1 MDTVLIVLTVASV
14 AAAAAFGVS
23 AWRSR
28 VEEARRS
35 AARVAALSA
44 AIDGAEPAAF
54 AAPVTF
60 GAPAAASAPAHLPV
74 AVTSMFAT
82 TSGASVRGLPLVKMG
97 VFGALALAFLVVVA
111 MANRDHTPAPAS
123 TGSSDAMLELV
134 SMQHAREGRA
144 LTVSG
149 LVRNPRT
156 GVSRSNI
163 AAVVSAFDRKG
174 ALVTSGNAG
183 LDFTNL
189 APGDESPFVVKLRD
203 ASGVARYRVSFRT
216 ATSTLRHVDRRAD
229 ALQASA
235 K

>member
-1 MDTVLIVLTVASV
+1 MDTVLIVLTCASV
-14 AAAAAFGVS
+14 AAATAFGIS

-28 VEEARRS
+28 VEDARRS
-35 AARVAALSA
+35 AARIAALSA
-44 AIDGAEPAAF
+44 AIDGTEAPASAAPTGAVPAAHR
-54 AAPVTF
+54 T
-60 GAPAAASAPAHLPV
+60 V

-82 TSGASVRGLPLVKMG
+82 TSGESVRGLPLVKMG

-111 MANRDHTPAPAS
+111 MANRDHASAPAS
-123 TGSSDAMLELV
+123 VGSSDAMLELV

-144 LTVSG
+144 LTVTG

-156 GVSRSNI
+156 GVPRSNI
-163 AAVVSAFDRKG
+163 EAIVSAFDRKG
-174 ALVTSGNAG
+174 ALVTSSEVG
-183 LDFTNL
+183 LDFVNL

-216 ATSTLRHVDRRAD
+216 GTSTLRHVDRRAD